1 MREKDKQLASQCQEW
16 AKAARKAEQWL
27 QDNRENVGGECEL
40 LCKNIRTAARAYGRL
55 ATAASRKMCVGVFG
69 PSQAGKSYL
78 ISVLAKDTDGNLMAD
93 FAGTSVDFIRKI
105 NPEGGKEST
114 GLVTRFT
121 TTRPVGITQ
130 ERPVRLRL
138 FSEMDL
144 VRIFA
149 NTYYADCEHTEAP
162 DQEAILHALHDL
174 EGLTEPS
181 AVNSLTRDDVE
192 DLREYLQKNF
202 ASRPRVQTLMHVYW
216 TKTQELVSRLP
227 LNDRV
232 RLFGLIW
239 DNVPEFDEYF
249 LTLARALEDLGNP
262 AEANCSL
269 DALLPR
275 AASIIDVA
283 RLSKSAPGSQD
294 LVSLESLPDGHILS
308 LPKST
313 VTAITAELTIFMP
326 TEPDAFFAHTD
337 LLDFPGYRSRL
348 KTTNLRHT
356 LQTEGELEHLF
367 LRGKVAYLFER
378 YCEEQELTSMLLC
391 IGPENQEVQDLP
403 GAINNWIGLTQGET
417 PESRKGHEP
426 TLFFILTK
434 VDTQFARKMGTETAG
449 ADKAA
454 QGQPGETNKPE
465 DNANTWDIRLTNNL
479 TNFFGA
485 QYEWPDN
492 WDGKPFRNVFLLRNP
507 NFLCDAVFTFDQ
519 NYRETGIKMPE
530 QVEKIH
536 QEFLTSELVRR
547 HFTNPEESWEAA
559 LGLNDGGISL
569 LRKKLAPIC
578 NPDLKYNQTRDR
590 ALEISRKIQDRLQ
603 LYYRDDDINQRLEQK
618 KKLAVSLMR
627 TFAAVISQQQF
638 ADLLSR
644 FLVSDFDL
652 YEIASA
658 CEAIP
663 QNSAQASQTPHTV
676 VGSAINADDL
686 LDDLFGDTLSAPAK
700 STPESEPEPEIENG
714 TDQIA
719 VFCQR
724 AMEHWFE
731 HVRTQAEQ
739 VTLQR
744 AYKVPADFLN
754 SLASELILSSRHAHL
769 LEDMIAGIRAKSGFR
784 NIVVEK
790 SAWRMASEAAYRIN
804 SFVSWLGHDA
814 RLGQKTSID
823 YNGTWTTL
831 FTPPALT
838 FGPQGEPVVPEQQQ
852 QYDRAYYMDWLKAFY
867 DCVISSLDVPEENFN
882 PVQNSKLGAIL
893 DLFDEQ
899 HIS

>member
-1 MREKDKQLASQCQEW
+1 MCIYMREKDKQLASQCQEW

-27 QDNRENVGGECEL
+27 QENRENVGGECDL

-78 ISVLAKDTDGNLMAD
+78 ISVLAKDRDGNLIAD
-93 FAGTSVDFIRKI
+93 FDGTPVDFIRNI

-121 TTRPVGITQ
+121 TTCPQGLTR

-162 DQEAILHALHDL
+162 DQEAIMRALHDL
-174 EGLTEPS
+174 EGLAEPS
-181 AVNSLTRDDVE
+181 PVNSLTRDDVE

-216 TKTQELVSRLP
+216 VKAQELAPRLP

-239 DNVPEFDEYF
+239 DNVPEFDNYF
-249 LTLARALEDLGNP
+249 CTLARALEDLGNP
-262 AEANCSL
+262 AEANCPL
-269 DALLPR
+269 DALVPR

-283 RLSKSAPGSQD
+283 RLSPTAPGSSD
-294 LVSLESLPDGHILS
+294 MTSLESLQGGRTLS

-313 VTAITAELTIFMP
+313 VTALTAELTIFMP
-326 TEPDAFFAHTD
+326 TEPDPFFAHTD

-403 GAINNWIGLTQGET
+403 GAINSWIGLTQGET
-417 PESRKGHEP
+417 PESRKGHDP

-434 VDTQFARKMGTETAG
+434 VDTQFARKMGTETGGAG
-449 ADKAA
+449 QGLPAA
-454 QGQPGETNKPE
+454 QTEAGQ
-465 DNANTWDIRLTNNL
+465 NANTWDIRLANSL

-507 NFLCDAVFTFDQ
+507 NFLCDAVFTFDE
-519 NYRETGIKMPE
+519 NNRETGIKMPE

-559 LGLNDGGISL
+559 LRLNDGGITL
-569 LRKKLAPIC
+569 LRQKLAPIC
-578 NPDLKYNQTRDR
+578 DPDRKYNQTRDR
-590 ALEISRKIQDRLQ
+590 ALEISRKLADRLQ

-618 KKLAVSLMR
+618 KKLAISLMR

-652 YEIASA
+652 YEIASS

-663 QNSAQASQTPHTV
+663 QDSSAASQAPHTV
-676 VGSAINADDL
+676 VGSAISASDL
-686 LDDLFGDTLSAPAK
+686 LDDLFGDSVPTPAE
-700 STPESEPEPEIENG
+700 TTTEPEPAPENG

-731 HVRTQAEQ
+731 HVRAQAEQ
-739 VTLQR
+739 VSLQR

-754 SLASELILSSRHAHL
+754 SFASELILGARHARL
-769 LEDMIAGIRAKSGFR
+769 LEEMIAAIRAKSGFR
-784 NIVVEK
+784 NIVLEK
-790 SAWRMASEAAYRIN
+790 AAWRMASEAAYRIN

-814 RLGQKTSID
+814 RLDQKTTIV
-823 YNGTWTTL
+823 YNGAPAEL

-852 QYDRAYYMDWLKAFY
+852 QYDRAYYMDWLKALH
-867 DCVISSLDVPEENFN
+867 DCVISSVAEPEENFN
-882 PVQNSKLGAIL
+882 PVQNSRLGSIL
-893 DLFDEQ
+893 DLFNGQ
-899 HIS
+899 H